1 MFIEKRGIIMD
12 INKIKRRERRFYRK
26 EENGEMVY
34 GDTPI
39 TKPKKDTKKMV
50 PEKKETELKS
60 TREIPEKTLKSIK
73 ENKKLNS
80 EEKQKIIDKILID
93 LKNRIDPDIDEIAEM
108 IYSQL
113 SVRDVNVTQESV
125 KQVVQSNAHYRGSRN
140 ITGSTSTNTVKTK
153 ENYDFLND
161 REELEKVIDDVVEEN
176 KKEDIR
182 EKAKKEKIVEK
193 AIQNAKE
200 KKSKE
205 TTKKS
210 EDNIK
215 DKIVKNKESS
225 KPKKEELKLD
235 FGDDDAEDADS
246 DDELGLKF

>member
-1 MFIEKRGIIMD
+1 MD
-12 INKIKRRERRFYRK
+12 ISKIKRRERRFYRK
-26 EENGEMVY
+26 EENGDIVY
-34 GDTPI
+34 SDTPI
-39 TKPKKDTKKMV
+39 TKPKKETKKTIS
-50 PEKKETELKS
+50 EKKEKELKS

-73 ENKKLNS
+73 ENTKLNS
-80 EEKQKIIDKILID
+80 EEKQKIIDKILTD
-93 LKNRIDPDIDEIAEM
+93 LKTTINPDIDEIAEM

-125 KQVVQSNAHYRGSRN
+125 KQVVQSNAHYRHS
-140 ITGSTSTNTVKTK
+140 ITQTENTAQNTNKNT

-205 TTKKS
+205 TIKET
-210 EDNIK
+210 EDKPK
-215 DKIVKNKESS
+215 DKNTKNKEQP
-225 KPKKEELKLD
+225 KPEKKEEFKLD
-235 FGDDDAEDADS
+235 FGDDDLEGSGDS